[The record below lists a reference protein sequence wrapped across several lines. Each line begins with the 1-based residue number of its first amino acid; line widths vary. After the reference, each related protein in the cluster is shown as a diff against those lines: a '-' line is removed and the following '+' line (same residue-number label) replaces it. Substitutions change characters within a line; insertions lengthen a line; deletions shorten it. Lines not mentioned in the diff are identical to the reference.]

1 MKRLDND
8 TKPILTLN
16 VETFNIGD
24 YVTQKAESKAS
35 NVGQI
40 ISLSLSLSLLS
51 WHSAR
56 RVITMTPN

>member
-1 MKRLDND
+1 MQRLDND

-40 ISLSLSLSLLS
+40 ISLSLSLLS